1 MELGGSPDSD
11 LNRLLMLNGSGY
23 PKNQIAMMKIL
34 KYHDNFDMQPLFEWD
49 FKFLPCM
56 IEWFEKAAECPSF
69 YDDCLGH
76 DELEQTIQ
84 RRKLS
89 AIYQFIRAMPLEYIE
104 ARSAQQL
111 KEIAATKKRLRN
123 ELEEAEQLECRIS
136 RSRMARASR

>member
-1 MELGGSPDSD
+1 
-11 LNRLLMLNGSGY
+11 
-23 PKNQIAMMKIL
+23 
-34 KYHDNFDMQPLFEWD
+34 
-49 FKFLPCM
+49 M

-89 AIYQFIRAMPLEYIE
+89 ASYQFIRAMPLEYIA

-123 ELEEAEQLECRIS
+123 ELEEAEQLECCLS